1 MNVSERNFTGKTRA
15 ITVTN
20 ILSLETPPPIEASVG
35 NRFAAMFE
43 ETLQVGYDVCEPSKS
58 CGDFVDEG
66 TKRTCGSDK
75 PETAKR
81 PKCGN
86 QSFHLSS
93 QKLQG
98 SLLFKSLF
106 CSLIVDLCFPFQ
118 FAPL

>member
-1 MNVSERNFTGKTRA
+1 MTVVSTLTRAKRNFTGKTRA

-35 NRFAAMFE
+35 NRFTAMFE

-81 PKCGN
+81 PKCGS

-93 QKLQG
+93 QKLQALNWSENG
-98 SLLFKSLF
+98 TYVVSFE
-106 CSLIVDLCFPFQ
+106 PE
-118 FAPL
+118 